1 MEIQYEGFK
10 NISNLSLEN
19 VANKKTNVSEALQE
33 TLSHIFE
40 SFNYGFFTKGL
51 MLQNTSENSSN
62 LEFC

>member
-19 VANKKTNVSEALQE
+19 VANKKTNVSEALQK

-40 SFNYGFFTKGL
+40 SFNYCFFTKGL
-51 MLQNTSENSSN
+51 MLQNTSENSIN